1 MKREVSNNT
10 ELDRVAAAVVR
21 SSVLRADE
29 IDEIAAGKDLFSA
42 VRKRIAV
49 ESVDRRGV
57 ETSSPLI
64 FRPRMLAFA
73 GLAAAAVVSLVFVF
87 SILLNR
93 SKRSPIGVPPV
104 PQQAR
109 QEDPKPP
116 AFDPDGI
123 ETPYVVDHT
132 LAKVRKDRP
141 VPQRISTRNS
151 TPSQQPQEEP
161 VEFYALAD
169 MNSTDPVAGGRVIR
183 VDLPRASLVS
193 LGVNVPLGNDEQ
205 LVKAD
210 LMVGP
215 DGVPR
220 AIRVVQ

>member
-10 ELDRVAAAVVR
+10 DLDRMAAAVVR
-21 SSVLRADE
+21 SSVLRTDE
-29 IDEIAAGKDLFSA
+29 IDQIAAGKDLFSA

-49 ESVDRRGV
+49 ESVDRPTA
-57 ETSSPLI
+57 ETASPRI

-73 GLAAAAVVSLVFVF
+73 GLAAAAVVTVVFAVGVMV
-87 SILLNR
+87 NR
-93 SKRSPIGVPPV
+93 SKKAQIGVPPV

-109 QEDPKPP
+109 KEVPEPPK
-116 AFDPDGI
+116 FDPNGI
-123 ETPYVVDHT
+123 ESPNVAEPVI
-132 LAKVRKDRP
+132 AKLHKERP
-141 VPQRISTRNS
+141 VVQRISTRNS
-151 TPSQQPQEEP
+151 QPAQPLEEP
-161 VEFYALAD
+161 AEFYALAD
-169 MNSTDPVAGGRVIR
+169 MNSMDPVAGGRVIR